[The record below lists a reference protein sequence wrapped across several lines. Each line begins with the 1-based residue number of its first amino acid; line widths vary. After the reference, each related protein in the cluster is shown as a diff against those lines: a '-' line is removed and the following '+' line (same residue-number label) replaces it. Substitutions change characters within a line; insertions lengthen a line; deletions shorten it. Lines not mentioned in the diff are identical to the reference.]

1 MGIDT
6 RFFGPSGWQLFHY
19 IAEHAPHPEPVLQQM
34 HLVLPC
40 RFCRESTSKF
50 VHDHPL
56 KGDPVQW
63 VYEIHNMV
71 NHKLRTQCKD
81 DAAVIDPGPDPTL
94 EDVRR
99 KYQTMKVADVLGRD
113 FLFSIAMNY
122 PETPTAEERATQSDF
137 MRALSDAYPVKGT
150 FKDPDLASR
159 KTYSKWMYGQ
169 LKSLAKK
176 PMPSYKGYVQRLK
189 YYESG
194 CEKKTY
200 RGKTCRRA
208 KGGRTKSR
216 DHKRTH
222 RIAHSNLLT

>member
-6 RFFGPSGWQLFHY
+6 RYWGPSGWQLFHY
-19 IAEHAPHPEPVLQQM
+19 IAEHASRPEPVLQQM
-34 HLVLPC
+34 HRVLPC
-40 RFCRESTSKF
+40 KFCRDSTSKF

-71 NHKLRTQCKD
+71 NDKLRTQCKD
-81 DAAVIDPGPDPTL
+81 DAAVVDPGPDPTL

-99 KYQTMKVADVLGRD
+99 KYQSMKLTNVLGRD
-113 FLFSIAMNY
+113 FLFAVAMNY
-122 PETPTAEERATQSDF
+122 PDAPTPEERATQEAF
-137 MRALSDAYPVKGT
+137 MRALSDAYPVKGL
-150 FKDPDLASR
+150 FKDPELASR
-159 KTYSKWMYGQ
+159 NTYSKWMYAQ
-169 LKSLAKK
+169 LKSKRS
-176 PMPSYKGYVQRLK
+176 MPSYKGYVQRLR

-200 RGKTCRRA
+200 RGKTCRR
-208 KGGRTKSR
+208 TKRSR

-222 RIAHSNLLT
+222 RIVQSILLA